1 MVWARFLYNQFLFN
15 LKVINRRVK
24 FINKCLQFYSL
35 SDSNNKSVQLPIHN
49 YLILCVIMSKLRA
62 LMSLYNTITLSSGRK
77 CLILRLRVGV
87 VRIYISIKTVCTK
100 PSYTQQDD
108 TYRSK
113 SPLEV

>member
-1 MVWARFLYNQFLFN
+1 MLWARFLYNQFLFN

-35 SDSNNKSVQLPIHN
+35 SDSNSKSVQLPIHN

-100 PSYTQQDD
+100 LSYTQQDD